1 MSQEM
6 TDDSP
11 LRFLKSTPMTSR
23 VGRTATGS
31 KGRPA
36 PPTARGRL
44 SRQRIVAAAERVFGE
59 KGYFPASI
67 SDITRAAGVAQGTFY
82 VYFTSKREVFIEVL
96 AGLAHLIRTV
106 TRSALREGQDRLE
119 EERRG
124 FAAFFALV
132 NTRPYLY
139 RIVRQAEFVEDALH
153 VYYESIVPG
162 YVARLRAAME
172 RGEVRR
178 LDPEVLAYCL
188 LGTGDLVGMRWP
200 YWTGKPIPAEVF
212 DSVMEFIQHG
222 MGVDREPHKE
232 VTS

>member
-1 MSQEM
+1 MRIPVAQQAI
-6 TDDSP
+6 
-11 LRFLKSTPMTSR
+11 R
-23 VGRTATGS
+23 S
-31 KGRPA
+31 KARPA
-36 PPTARGRL
+36 PSTERGRL

-67 SDITRAAGVAQGTFY
+67 ADITRAAGVAQGTFY
-82 VYFTSKREVFIEVL
+82 LYFASKREVFIEVL

-106 TRSALREGQDRLE
+106 TRAALAEGQDRLE

-132 NTRPYLY
+132 NERPHLY

-162 YVARLRAAME
+162 YVARLSAAME
-172 RGEVRR
+172 RGEIRR
-178 LDPEVLAYCL
+178 LDPETLAYCL

-200 YWTGKPIPAEVF
+200 YWTGKPIPPEVF
-212 DSVMEFIQHG
+212 DSVIEFIRHG

-232 VTS
+232 GTT

>member
-1 MSQEM
+1 M
-6 TDDSP
+6 TP
-11 LRFLKSTPMTSR
+11 RG
-23 VGRTATGS
+23 GRTATRS
-31 KGRPA
+31 KGRPV
-36 PPTARGRL
+36 PSTERGRQ
-44 SRQRIVAAAERVFGE
+44 SRQRLIAAAEHVFGK

-82 VYFTSKREVFIEVL
+82 LYFRSKREVFIEVL
-96 AGLAHLIRTV
+96 AGLAHLIRAV
-106 TRSALREGQDRLE
+106 TRAALADGQDRLE

-132 NTRPYLY
+132 NKRPHLY

-162 YVARLRAAME
+162 YIARLRAAME
-172 RGEVRR
+172 RGEIRR

-188 LGTGDLVGMRWP
+188 LGAGDLVGMRWP
-200 YWTGKPIPAEVF
+200 YWTGKPIPPEVF

-222 MGVDREPHKE
+222 MGVDQRPHKE
-232 VTS
+232 ATS